1 MKTQAEVKA
10 WLTSLEAE
18 RHDRSYLKPATTSK
32 YQPEVIYLE
41 KSVDFRKRDNIMYHA
56 GRYAEGARDDQAI
69 RAHQKAALLIG
80 RSK

>member
-18 RHDRSYLKPATTSK
+18 RHDRSYLQPAKPRYT
-32 YQPEVIYLE
+32 PEVIYLE
-41 KSVDFRKRDNIMYHA
+41 KHTDHRKRDNIMYHA

-69 RAHQKAALLIG
+69 KSHLSAMKLIG
-80 RSK
+80 KNK

>member
-18 RHDRSYLKPATTSK
+18 RHDRSYLQPGKSK
-32 YQPEVIYLE
+32 HQPEVIYLE
-41 KSVDFRKRDNIMYHA
+41 KRVDYRKRDNIMYHA
-56 GRYAEGARDDQAI
+56 GRYAEGARDNQAI
-69 RAHQKAALLIG
+69 RANKKAGLLIG